1 MGTQN
6 GSKLEIW
13 PERILIYAL
22 ELKLWPFEVF
32 LYVCIG
38 SHAFAMFSMWGAGPR
53 AHINVTT
60 ITYFTQNCCISCLFA
75 LYGSTT
81 HPARPCGGFW
91 TIFFLLSGLVS
102 LKKKQNRMLIGRVRL
117 NGHRRLMI
125 ECLVNRGIL
134 VDGERLQDTE
144 CPVSIGLVNAE
155 RRLQRDR
162 INRG

>member
-1 MGTQN
+1 
-6 GSKLEIW
+6 
-13 PERILIYAL
+13 
-22 ELKLWPFEVF
+22 
-32 LYVCIG
+32 
-38 SHAFAMFSMWGAGPR
+38 
-53 AHINVTT
+53 
-60 ITYFTQNCCISCLFA
+60 
-75 LYGSTT
+75 
-81 HPARPCGGFW
+81 
-91 TIFFLLSGLVS
+91 
-102 LKKKQNRMLIGRVRL
+102 MLIGRVRL